1 MPKTPSPTPVA
12 TPRKKRRT
20 LKLDDH
26 LGKATIEQKVIT
38 FRKNRYVVKNG
49 KTRRGVTEVTKTVNE
64 LVGMLTPNEGSTLV
78 IGKMIFTRN
87 EISDLLAKAW
97 DVCYA
102 RYRDSTFKFYEFHG
116 VVDIKGPSFELY
128 KVLFCYPGRKN
139 NPSSTSEMNS
149 VSMQLSLNDNR
160 SASRA
165 RPGVVS
171 PHTTPTAGDMQPT
184 ANIDDDQLSQL
195 LFHIDNCLVGME
207 NGATNLM
214 SLKDHLL
221 KSKDI
226 LLQVS
231 QQNAD
236 VYNGIKV
243 EQQNGTGR
251 IKNVCKD
258 VEIVPIE
265 GQPQWWK
272 CRNIMEQKDQDY
284 HDGSP
289 VPAARV
295 NIERFDRE
303 LAEEQQK
310 LERDHKDKEMSS
322 STKDVFG
329 ESTIS
334 ANDAKAKGSSKEAAS
349 VERSSRKSLEDNH
362 VANSNDATLTKKG
375 TRSSA
380 EQDNGQVMIGPEI
393 DKQLDGDSSD
403 GEYEVVYTRDDNGKI
418 KSASVWL

>member
-12 TPRKKRRT
+12 TPSSKKRRT

-26 LGKATIEQKVIT
+26 FGKATIEQKVIT

-214 SLKDHLL
+214 SLKDRLL

-243 EQQNGTGR
+243 EQQNGASHL
-251 IKNVCKD
+251 KNVCKD

-272 CRNIMEQKDQDY
+272 YRNTIEQKDQKY
-284 HDGSP
+284 HDESP
-289 VPAARV
+289 VPAVREK
-295 NIERFDRE
+295 IEWLDRE

-310 LERDHKDKEMSS
+310 LERIHVDKGKSS
-322 STKDVFG
+322 STKAVVP
-329 ESTIS
+329 ESTTRV
-334 ANDAKAKGSSKEAAS
+334 NDSKSEGSSNEVAS
-349 VERSSRKSLEDNH
+349 VERCSQISLEENP
-362 VANSNDATLTKKG
+362 VAERNGATLTEKDIG
-375 TRSSA
+375 GSL
-380 EQDNGQVMIGPEI
+380 EPDQD
-393 DKQLDGDSSD
+393 LS
-403 GEYEVVYTRDDNGKI
+403 
-418 KSASVWL
+418 